1 MSDSDKQRPKFPVSN
16 KNISNEQMP
25 AKNTHWVKYP
35 SYNKA
40 EDFLAPTN
48 FRKYVE
54 EYHPPTLYSK
64 WGDL

>member
-1 MSDSDKQRPKFPVSN
+1 MSDSDKQRPKLPVSD
-16 KNISNEQMP
+16 KNIYNEQMP
-25 AKNTHWVKYP
+25 AKNKKWVKYT

-40 EDFLAPTN
+40 EDFLSLPN